1 MLEHLL
7 DSENKFIN
15 LKQNLDEQLIV
26 RIIFGVFLIKKKE
39 HIHKKI
45 AY

>member
-7 DSENKFIN
+7 DSENKFIS

-26 RIIFGVFLIKKKE
+26 RIIFGVFLIIVKL
-39 HIHKKI
+39 IKKI
-45 AY
+45 RY